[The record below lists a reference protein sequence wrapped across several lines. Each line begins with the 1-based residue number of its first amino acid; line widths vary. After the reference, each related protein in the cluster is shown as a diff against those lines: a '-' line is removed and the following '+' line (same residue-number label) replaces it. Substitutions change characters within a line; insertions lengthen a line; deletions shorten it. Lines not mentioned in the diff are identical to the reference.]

1 MLSYTT
7 VCSGALVVLHGAV
20 RLAIAYCS
28 IVMCTPFVRAG
39 GKAIRCND
47 SLKATTPFF
56 GTNSRRAARADRESV
71 ARLDPLL
78 ETIVDQQEALL
89 VHMLRGCAQA
99 VVDAPLAQKLAL
111 REDFAQMEL
120 DAMKQCSALFDAL
133 RPRPRSRDG
142 SIIPERLS
150 ASQVAPSMQW
160 KEAKRGQDD
169 DERLE
174 EDERRWRVA
183 KAADNTATVDVT
195 EAPPPPA
202 PPRRTSKRVAE
213 ALAAEEAKQADA
225 VAPVLAAEAERQVD
239 AAAPAPAAPR
249 LDAAKAALEACRASR
264 AVVAAKRE
272 DKKKLRRERDQR
284 RGDAKAA
291 RCQCPSTCVLEGV
304 SYRRLRRGS
313 SASTR

>member
-1 MLSYTT
+1 
-7 VCSGALVVLHGAV
+7 
-20 RLAIAYCS
+20 
-28 IVMCTPFVRAG
+28 MCTPFVRAG

-89 VHMLRGCAQA
+89 VRMLRGCAQA

-120 DAMKQCSALFDAL
+120 DAMKQCSALFDAP

-160 KEAKRGQDD
+160 KEAKREQDD

-174 EDERRWRVA
+174 AAELLWRVV
-183 KAADNTATVDVT
+183 KAADNTAAVDVT
-195 EAPPPPA
+195 EAPPPPLPLAA
-202 PPRRTSKRVAE
+202 PPAALPPSPERRRSKRVAK
-213 ALAAEEAKQADA
+213 AQA
-225 VAPVLAAEAERQVD
+225 VAEAERQAD
-239 AAAPAPAAPR
+239 AAAPVPAAAH
-249 LDAAKAALEACRASR
+249 LDAVNAAHEACRASR

-272 DKKKLRRERDQR
+272 DKKRLRCERDQR
-284 RGDAKAA
+284 IKEAIAA
-291 RCQCPSTCVLEGV
+291 RCQCPSTCVLGGV
-304 SYRRLRRGS
+304 QFSLRPRIIVPSYRRLRRGS